1 MDAHELSVA
10 EPPDLETLQAAVG
23 YLMTRHC
30 QRASPGV
37 MNGVIFH
44 LQLLV
49 EHPQVQASQVLRSA
63 YWMLLQ
69 EWRGLAARQ
78 AGCAACVSSS
88 NAGRLH

>member
-1 MDAHELSVA
+1 METHESSAA
-10 EPPDLETLQAAVG
+10 EIPDLETLQAAVG

-63 YWMLLQ
+63 YGMLLQ
-69 EWRGLAARQ
+69 EWRAIAARR
-78 AGCAACVSSS
+78 AGCAACTARS
-88 NAGRLH
+88 AGGRIH

>member
-1 MDAHELSVA
+1 MDAHETATAGS
-10 EPPDLETLQAAVG
+10 PDLETLLAAVG

-30 QRASPGV
+30 QRASPGL

-69 EWRGLAARQ
+69 EWRGFAARQ
-78 AGCAACVSSS
+78 TGCAECAACSHG
-88 NAGRLH
+88 GRLH